1 MFKSIVLNLIL
12 KKKEDEWEGYL
23 AESEFWAMERES

>member
-23 AESEFWAMERES
+23 AEPEFWEMERIF